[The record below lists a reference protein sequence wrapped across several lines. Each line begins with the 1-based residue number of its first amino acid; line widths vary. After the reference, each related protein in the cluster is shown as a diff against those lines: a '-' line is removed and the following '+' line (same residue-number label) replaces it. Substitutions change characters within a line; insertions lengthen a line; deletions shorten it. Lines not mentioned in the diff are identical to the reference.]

1 MSLAISRAI
10 VRNKEL
16 KKESFAFSRLD
27 FLGRPGLRF
36 CSVFSVADRSF
47 SASFLPAA
55 LCLFFSLEVCSAVF
69 PALVTVLPVFLA
81 AHSSADVTFP
91 LVYSDGDCSPMSLSL
106 AFAMVWDFSLL
117 SSMAVRIS
125 SLGILEAGFLVF
137 GFVVT
142 SLVLISFISHLQS
155 RLVPLLRFA
164 RLGRHQAV
172 QFCISW
178 IRIIKRH
185 QISGTADQTMAGTH
199 IGDVG

>member
-1 MSLAISRAI
+1 
-10 VRNKEL
+10 
-16 KKESFAFSRLD
+16 
-27 FLGRPGLRF
+27 
-36 CSVFSVADRSF
+36 
-47 SASFLPAA
+47 
-55 LCLFFSLEVCSAVF
+55 
-69 PALVTVLPVFLA
+69 
-81 AHSSADVTFP
+81 
-91 LVYSDGDCSPMSLSL
+91 MSLSL

-164 RLGRHQAV
+164 RLGCHQAV

-178 IRIIKRH
+178 KRIFKWH